1 MVLELGLR
9 MKTFIWGGMAI
20 GSTLGGFIPLLWNS
34 SVFSFSSIILTA
46 VGGVAGIWGGM
57 QLARFL
63 GL

>member
-1 MVLELGLR
+1 